1 MKQSLKIISAVSALA
16 VISAIICGC
25 SSEPKEKP
33 YSTAPLSEIREQAAS
48 LPEFANLNLSETA
61 IYIPAVDNV
70 RRLSFLPE
78 ELSAAQR
85 EEKLLNAAD
94 LFSGDKAE
102 TSDIEYLTKTGETVS
117 YSEISG
123 DDKNGCYFV
132 KYKGNGCDLGINIGG
147 NYLYARKS
155 EIPKIAEV
163 DTDDYWIEFG
173 LRRETY
179 NLRKEIPD
187 VNVELADGAE
197 SISDIVRNMLDTLQR
212 DMPYFASEQLTL
224 KPNTAE
230 IYKVGDKN
238 GINIGFYYEYDG
250 VPIDSYFRGSY
261 MNLSD
266 DGRNTR
272 TSISC
277 EASSVWVNSVDELY
291 SARNYV
297 IEPSS
302 EVFGSFI
309 DLDSALEIVSEKLTA
324 ASVFK
329 VEYIEFAYGLNRIMP
344 DDFYKTPD
352 AKVYEYEPVKIEA
365 KPVWIVNI
373 PAAGIAETP
382 YLRIIVDAVSGEI
395 EILQ

>member
-309 DLDSALEIVSEKLTA
+309 DLNSALEIVSEKLTA

>member
-85 EEKLLNAAD
+85 EEKLLNVAD

-309 DLDSALEIVSEKLTA
+309 DLNSALEIVSEKLTA

>member
-1 MKQSLKIISAVSALA
+1 
-16 VISAIICGC
+16 
-25 SSEPKEKP
+25 
-33 YSTAPLSEIREQAAS
+33 
-48 LPEFANLNLSETA
+48 
-61 IYIPAVDNV
+61 
-70 RRLSFLPE
+70 
-78 ELSAAQR
+78 
-85 EEKLLNAAD
+85 
-94 LFSGDKAE
+94 
-102 TSDIEYLTKTGETVS
+102 
-117 YSEISG
+117 
-123 DDKNGCYFV
+123 
-132 KYKGNGCDLGINIGG
+132 
-147 NYLYARKS
+147 
-155 EIPKIAEV
+155 
-163 DTDDYWIEFG
+163 
-173 LRRETY
+173 
-179 NLRKEIPD
+179 
-187 VNVELADGAE
+187 
-197 SISDIVRNMLDTLQR
+197 MLDTLQR

-309 DLDSALEIVSEKLTA
+309 DLNSALEIVSEKLTA

>member
-1 MKQSLKIISAVSALA
+1 M
-16 VISAIICGC
+16 
-25 SSEPKEKP
+25 
-33 YSTAPLSEIREQAAS
+33 
-48 LPEFANLNLSETA
+48 
-61 IYIPAVDNV
+61 
-70 RRLSFLPE
+70 
-78 ELSAAQR
+78 
-85 EEKLLNAAD
+85 
-94 LFSGDKAE
+94 
-102 TSDIEYLTKTGETVS
+102 
-117 YSEISG
+117 
-123 DDKNGCYFV
+123 
-132 KYKGNGCDLGINIGG
+132 
-147 NYLYARKS
+147 YARKS
-155 EIPKIAEV
+155 EIPKTAKV

-173 LRRETY
+173 TRRETY
-179 NLRKEIPD
+179 NLRNEIPD
-187 VNVELADGAE
+187 TSVELTDGAE
-197 SISDIVRNMLDTLQR
+197 SISDILLNMLDILQC

-230 IYKVGDKN
+230 IYNVGDKN

-261 MNLSD
+261 MNLND

-309 DLDSALEIVSEKLTA
+309 DLNSALEIVSEKLTA

-344 DDFYKTPD
+344 DDFYENAS
-352 AKVYEYEPVKIEA
+352 AKAVKIEA
-365 KPVWIVNI
+365 TPVWIVNI
-373 PAAGIAETP
+373 PATGIAETP

>member
-309 DLDSALEIVSEKLTA
+309 DLNSALELVSEKLTA

>member
-16 VISAIICGC
+16 AISAIIGGC
-25 SSEPKEKP
+25 SSEPKEP
-33 YSTAPLSEIREQAAS
+33 YSTAPLSEIREQGAS

-61 IYIPAVDNV
+61 IYIPVVDNV
-70 RRLSFLPE
+70 RGFSFLTE
-78 ELSAAQR
+78 ELTAAQR
-85 EEKLLNAAD
+85 EEKLLKAAD
-94 LFSGDKAE
+94 LFSGEQAE
-102 TSDIEYLTKTGETVS
+102 TLGIEYLTKTGETLS
-117 YSEISG
+117 YNEISG
-123 DDKNGCYFV
+123 DEKNDCYFV
-132 KYKGNGCDLGINIGG
+132 KYKGSGCDLGINIGG
-147 NYLYARKS
+147 NYMYARKS
-155 EIPKIAEV
+155 EIPKTAKV

-173 LRRETY
+173 TRRETY
-179 NLRKEIPD
+179 NLRNEIPD
-187 VNVELADGAE
+187 TSVELTDGAE
-197 SISDIVRNMLDTLQR
+197 SISDILLNMLDILQC

-261 MNLSD
+261 MNLND

-297 IEPSS
+297 IEPGS

-309 DLDSALEIVSEKLTA
+309 DLNSALEIVSEKLTA

-344 DDFYKTPD
+344 DDFYENAS
-352 AKVYEYEPVKIEA
+352 AKAFEYEPVKIEA
-365 KPVWIVNI
+365 TPVWIVNI
-373 PAAGIAETP
+373 PATGIAETP

>member
-25 SSEPKEKP
+25 SSELKEKP

-309 DLDSALEIVSEKLTA
+309 DLNSALEIVSEKLTA

>member
-309 DLDSALEIVSEKLTA
+309 DLNSALEIVSEKLTA

-373 PAAGIAETP
+373 PAAGIAEAP
-382 YLRIIVDAVSGEI
+382 
-395 EILQ
+395 

>member
-132 KYKGNGCDLGINIGG
+132 KYKGNGCDLGINIGA

-309 DLDSALEIVSEKLTA
+309 DLNSALEIVSEKLTA